1 MILKNDN
8 LGLLCGTF
16 LGGLLGSIGT
26 ILVLKKLKK
35 LEEKE
40 FNKAESQAVNEV
52 TEYYEKK
59 LNELKNVK
67 IFGDV
72 SKLEKDKNLINEIP
86 EKPELNPELVVD
98 KRLEKIEFTSPKT
111 IMQERQAEEEL
122 KKTRFDYSKISKAR
136 YEDLT
141 KEYER
146 EEPDYEEVLYP
157 KQITQEQFNDEI
169 AYRKE
174 NLIYYE
180 QDGVFAGYDDIS
192 VNDVYDENYF
202 GADNLALLGTP
213 EASLD
218 GLSSIN
224 ELYLRD
230 ATHNV
235 DFHIVYDPI
244 NCFSDIE
251 SGGSEKD

>member
-16 LGGLLGSIGT
+16 FGGLLGSVGT

-72 SKLEKDKNLINEIP
+72 SKLEKDKNLTNEIP
-86 EKPELNPELVVD
+86 EKKPEMKPELVVD

-141 KEYER
+141 KEYVR
-146 EEPDYEEVLYP
+146 DEPDYEEVLYP
-157 KQITQEQFNDEI
+157 
-169 AYRKE
+169 KE

-180 QDGVFAGYDDIS
+180 QDGVFAGYDDIP
-192 VNDVYDENYF
+192 VTDVYDENYF

-218 GLSSIN
+218 GLSSMN
-224 ELYLRD
+224 ELFLRD
-230 ATHNV
+230 AAHNV
-235 DFHIVYDPI
+235 DFHIIYDPI
-244 NCFSDIE
+244 HCFSDIE
-251 SGGSEKD
+251 NGDSEKD